1 MNKVKRKRLE
11 SAYDKIE
18 EVKLI
23 LEEVKTDE
31 QETLDNLPDS
41 FRNGERGQEM
51 QGYIE
56 MIEEAYN
63 YLDDATSVIEQI

>member
-18 EVKLI
+18 EVKVI
-23 LEEVKTDE
+23 LEEVRADE
-31 QETLDNLPDS
+31 QETLENLPDP
-41 FRNGERGQEM
+41 FRNGERGEEM

-56 MIEEAYN
+56 MMEEAYN
-63 YLDDATSVIEQI
+63 YLDDAVSVIGQI